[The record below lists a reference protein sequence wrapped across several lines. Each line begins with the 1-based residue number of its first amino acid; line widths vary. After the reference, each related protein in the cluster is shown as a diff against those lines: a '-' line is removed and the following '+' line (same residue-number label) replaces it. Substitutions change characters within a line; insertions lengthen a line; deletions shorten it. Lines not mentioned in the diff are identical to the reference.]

1 MNTLIRSMIA
11 ITRPFSQRLGPC
23 ELNGMLIGA
32 LTGFMF
38 CIAWLMGEAFTP
50 VAYPLWLYI
59 ALVLAL
65 FCWGAL
71 FALLCGP
78 LRYAAST
85 VAGPLLI
92 NALLTSTLTVYLCNL
107 SGQPFLFFL
116 IGMLVGLLVGRLLCR
131 YCRKP
136 TQRTKEG

>member
-1 MNTLIRSMIA
+1 MNALIRAMIA
-11 ITRPFSQRLGPC
+11 ITRPFTSRLTPC

-32 LTGFMF
+32 LAGFMF
-38 CIAWLMGEAFTP
+38 CIVWLMGKAFTP

-65 FCWGAL
+65 FCWVAL

-78 LRYAAST
+78 LRYAPSS

-92 NALLTSTLTVYLCNL
+92 NSLMTCVLTIYLCNL
-107 SGQPFLFFL
+107 SAQPYLFFL

-131 YCRKP
+131 YCRQP
-136 TQRTKEG
+136 ARRAKEG

>member
-65 FCWGAL
+65 FCWGTL

>member
-1 MNTLIRSMIA
+1 MMTLIRGMIA
-11 ITRPFSQRLGPC
+11 ITRPFSSRLTPC

-32 LTGFMF
+32 LTGLMF
-38 CIAWLMGEAFTP
+38 CIVWLMGKAFTP
-50 VAYPLWLYI
+50 VAYPLWLYL

-78 LRYAAST
+78 LRYAPSS
-85 VAGPLLI
+85 VAGPLLV
-92 NALLTSTLTVYLCNL
+92 NSLLTSVLTVYLCNL

-131 YCRKP
+131 YCRQP
-136 TQRTKEG
+136 ARRAKEG